1 VIGHLLGPPSGDVGA
16 VLMMWAMRRIEAAP
30 CPTIVLRTSC
40 PSRFPCSAISLESGN
55 GGIES
60 VTARTYVRYMGWKS
74 VTNDEI
80 DEAFDQF
87 SSLASAGLARVCEL
101 IGEVDGRQSW
111 MEDGATSLI
120 DWVAAKLRVRHN
132 TASRLVAVSRRL
144 LDLPLTTEQFANGEL
159 SFDQVDALSGMATP
173 DSEADL
179 LERATSISSAALD
192 RIARRRRGL
201 TREDER
207 SVWERRRLVRQWN
220 LDESELRFH
229 GRLPGAEGRMF
240 DAAIDSR
247 VDEIPPNPET
257 GMFDPLQVRAADA
270 LTELAG
276 TDGQGGG
283 PAPMTVFT
291 DVAALTS
298 DDRGHTELDNTAA
311 LSNRTAQ
318 RLACD
323 AILESVLE
331 EDGQVVGIGRRSRT
345 VPGWLRRLVH
355 ERDGGHCQ
363 HPGCRNTRWLQV
375 HHIVSWAQGG
385 LTDLDNLILLCGSHH
400 RWVHERGWHITGPS
414 DRRVFRRPD
423 WTLYPSTRQP
433 LDPRLRELV
442 RST

>member
-1 VIGHLLGPPSGDVGA
+1 
-16 VLMMWAMRRIEAAP
+16 MR
-30 CPTIVLRTSC
+30 
-40 PSRFPCSAISLESGN
+40 
-55 GGIES
+55 
-60 VTARTYVRYMGWKS
+60 WKS
-74 VTNDEI
+74 VTNGEI

-101 IGEVDGRQSW
+101 IGEVDDRQSW

-120 DWVAAKLRVRHN
+120 DWVAAKLRIRHN

-144 LDLPLTTEQFANGEL
+144 RDLPLTSERFGTGEL
-159 SFDQVDALSGMATP
+159 SFDQVDALSEMATA

-179 LERATSISSAALD
+179 LEHATSLSSAALD

-207 SVWERRRLVRQWN
+207 TVWERRRLVRQWN

-229 GRLPGAEGRMF
+229 GRLPGAEGRIF

-247 VDEIPPNPET
+247 VDEMPPNPET

-270 LTELAG
+270 LTELAAS
-276 TDGQGGG
+276 DGDGGG
-283 PAPMTVFT
+283 PVQMTVFT
-291 DVAALTS
+291 DIAALTS
-298 DDRGHTELDNTAA
+298 DDHGFAELDNTAV

-331 EDGQVVGIGRRSRT
+331 EGGRVVGIGRRSRT
-345 VPGWLRRLVH
+345 VPGWLRRLVY
-355 ERDGGHCQ
+355 ERDGGQCQ

-385 LTDLDNLILLCGSHH
+385 PTDLDNLILLCGSHH
-400 RWVHERGWHITGPS
+400 RWVHERGWHVTGPT

-423 WTLYPSTRQP
+423 WTPYPSSRRP
-433 LDPRLRELV
+433 LDTRLRDLV

>member
-1 VIGHLLGPPSGDVGA
+1 
-16 VLMMWAMRRIEAAP
+16 MR
-30 CPTIVLRTSC
+30 
-40 PSRFPCSAISLESGN
+40 
-55 GGIES
+55 
-60 VTARTYVRYMGWKS
+60 WKS

-80 DEAFDQF
+80 DQAFDQF
-87 SSLASAGLARVCEL
+87 SALAWAGLARVCEL
-101 IGEVDGRQSW
+101 IGEVDERQSW

-120 DWVAAKLRVRHN
+120 DWVAAKLRLRHN

-144 LDLPLTTEQFANGEL
+144 RDLPLISERFTTGEL
-159 SFDQVDALSGMATP
+159 SFDQVDALSEMATP

-179 LERATSISSAALD
+179 LERAASLSSATLD

-229 GRLPGAEGRMF
+229 GRLPGAEGRIF

-247 VDEIPPNPET
+247 VDEMPPNPET

-270 LTELAG
+270 LTELAA
-276 TDGQGGG
+276 TDGEGGG
-283 PAPMTVFT
+283 PVQLTVFT

-298 DDRGHTELDNTAA
+298 DDDGYAELDNMAA

-323 AILESVLE
+323 AILESVFKE
-331 EDGQVVGIGRRSRT
+331 GGQVIGIGRRSRT
-345 VPGWLRRLVH
+345 VPGWLRRLVY

-375 HHIVSWAQGG
+375 HHIVAWAQGG
-385 LTDLDNLILLCGSHH
+385 PTDLDNLILLCGIHH
-400 RWVHERGWHITGPS
+400 RWVHERGWHITGPT
-414 DRRVFRRPD
+414 DQRVFRRPD
-423 WTLYPSTRQP
+423 WSTYPSSRRQ

-442 RST
+442 RSI